1 MAVPVLVDSNVLID
15 VFTEDQRWF
24 DWSAT
29 ALASA
34 ADRSLVAINPI
45 IDAEVSIGFERI
57 EEVEAALRHHAFER
71 LDLPPEAA
79 FLAGKVF
86 VRYRRPGGTKN
97 TTLPDVIGRWRPALS
112 TTSAGLRLLAS
123 APRPR
128 PQQPPDR
135 DELPHVVRGVVER
148 Y

>member
-1 MAVPVLVDSNVLID
+1 VAVPVLVDSNVLID
-15 VFTEDQRWF
+15 ILTEDQRWF

-45 IDAEVSIGFERI
+45 IYAEVSIGFERI
-57 EEVEAALRHHAFER
+57 EEVEAALPRHAFER

-86 VRYRRPGGTKN
+86 VRYRRTGGTKS
-97 TTLPDVIGRWRPALS
+97 TTLPDFFIGAHAAVLGM
-112 TTSAGLRLLAS
+112 TLLTRD
-123 APRPR
+123 PRRYRTYFPSLTLIC
-128 PQQPPDR
+128 PP
-135 DELPHVVRGVVER
+135 V
-148 Y
+148 

>member
-1 MAVPVLVDSNVLID
+1 MAVPVLVDSSVLID
-15 VFTEDQRWF
+15 VLTEDQRWF

-45 IDAEVSIGFERI
+45 IYAEVSIGFERI
-57 EEVEAALRHHAFER
+57 EEVEAALPRQTFER

-86 VRYRRPGGTKN
+86 LRYRRTGGTKS
-97 TTLPDVIGRWRPALS
+97 TTLPDFFIGAHAAVLGMTLLTRDPRRYRTYYPSLTLICPPA
-112 TTSAGLRLLAS
+112 
-123 APRPR
+123 
-128 PQQPPDR
+128 
-135 DELPHVVRGVVER
+135 
-148 Y
+148 